1 MEKDILKIEEEN
13 VNMSPKNDDY
23 NPDRKDKNII
33 IRVSENER
41 NELHEMARKSG
52 YKSTS
57 KYLID
62 CAIDPVIFMDNL
74 TPFYE
79 YLSEVSR
86 IGTNVNQVVK
96 HVNYYGQ
103 VQPNDVRELQEDI
116 SEMKSILST
125 IYDQYSS
132 EKKLLKRQ
140 YITRNISEDWAYGND
155 KNSPN

>member
-1 MEKDILKIEEEN
+1 MEKDILEIEEKN

-33 IRVSENER
+33 IRVSEKER

-57 KYLID
+57 KNLID

-103 VQPNDVRELQEDI
+103 VQPNDIRELQDDI
-116 SEMKSILST
+116 AEMKSILST
-125 IYDQYSS
+125 IYDQYST

-140 YITRNISEDWAYGND
+140 YITRNLSED
-155 KNSPN
+155 

>member
-1 MEKDILKIEEEN
+1 MEKDILKTDEKN
-13 VNMSPKNDDY
+13 VDMSPKNDDY
-23 NPDRKDKNII
+23 NPERKDKNII

-41 NELHEMARKSG
+41 NELHELARKSG

-62 CAIDPVIFMDNL
+62 CAKDPVIFMDNL

-86 IGTNVNQVVK
+86 IGTNINQVVK

-103 VQPNDVRELQEDI
+103 VQPNEVRELQAEI
-116 SEMKSILST
+116 AEMKAILSN
-125 IYDQYSS
+125 IYDQYAR

-140 YITRNISEDWAYGND
+140 YNTRNMSEE
-155 KNSPN
+155 

>member
-1 MEKDILKIEEEN
+1 MEKDTLKTEDKN
-13 VNMSPKNDDY
+13 VGLSPRNDDY

-33 IRVSENER
+33 IRVSEKER
-41 NELHEMARKSG
+41 NELHKLARKSG

-62 CAIDPVIFMDNL
+62 CAKNPVIFMDNL
-74 TPFYE
+74 TPFYD

-103 VQPNDVRELQEDI
+103 VQPNDVRELQ
-116 SEMKSILST
+116 SEIAKMKSILNT
-125 IYDQYSS
+125 IYEQYSS

-140 YITRNISEDWAYGND
+140 YNTRNMSED
-155 KNSPN
+155 

>member
-1 MEKDILKIEEEN
+1 MEKDTLKTEEKN
-13 VNMSPKNDDY
+13 VDTSPINDDY

-33 IRVSENER
+33 IRVSEKER
-41 NELHEMARKSG
+41 NELHKLARKSG

-62 CAIDPVIFMDNL
+62 CAKDPVIFMDNL

-103 VQPNDVRELQEDI
+103 VQPNDVRELQ
-116 SEMKSILST
+116 SEIAKMKSILNT
-125 IYDQYSS
+125 IYEQYSS

-140 YITRNISEDWAYGND
+140 YNTRNMSEDWAYGND

>member
-1 MEKDILKIEEEN
+1 MEKDTLKTEDKN
-13 VNMSPKNDDY
+13 VDLSPRNDDY

-33 IRVSENER
+33 IRVSEKER
-41 NELHEMARKSG
+41 NELHELARKSG

-62 CAIDPVIFMDNL
+62 CAKDPVIFMDNL

-103 VQPNDVRELQEDI
+103 VQPNDVRELQAEI
-116 SEMKSILST
+116 AKMKSILAT

-140 YITRNISEDWAYGND
+140 YNTQNMSED
-155 KNSPN
+155 

>member
-1 MEKDILKIEEEN
+1 MEKDTLKTEQKN
-13 VNMSPKNDDY
+13 VDTSPINDDY

-33 IRVSENER
+33 IRVSEKER
-41 NELHEMARKSG
+41 NELHKLARKSG

-62 CAIDPVIFMDNL
+62 CAKDPVIFMDNL

-103 VQPNDVRELQEDI
+103 VQPNDVRELQ
-116 SEMKSILST
+116 SEIAKMKSILNT
-125 IYDQYSS
+125 IYEQYSS

-140 YITRNISEDWAYGND
+140 YNTRNMSED
-155 KNSPN
+155 

>member
-1 MEKDILKIEEEN
+1 MEKDILEIEEKN
-13 VNMSPKNDDY
+13 VNMSPENDDY

-33 IRVSENER
+33 IRVSEKER

-103 VQPNDVRELQEDI
+103 VQPNDIRELQDDI
-116 SEMKSILST
+116 AEMKSILST
-125 IYDQYSS
+125 IYDQYST

-140 YITRNISEDWAYGND
+140 YITRNLSED
-155 KNSPN
+155 

>member
-1 MEKDILKIEEEN
+1 MKKDILEIEEEN

-33 IRVSENER
+33 IRVSEKER

-103 VQPNDVRELQEDI
+103 VQPNDVRELQDDI
-116 SEMKSILST
+116 AEMKSILST
-125 IYDQYSS
+125 IYDQYSTD
-132 EKKLLKRQ
+132 KKLLKRQ
-140 YITRNISEDWAYGND
+140 YITRNLSED
-155 KNSPN
+155 

>member
-140 YITRNISEDWAYGND
+140 YITRNISED
-155 KNSPN
+155 

>member
-1 MEKDILKIEEEN
+1 MEKDTLKTEDKN
-13 VNMSPKNDDY
+13 VDLSPRNDDY

-33 IRVSENER
+33 IRVSEKER
-41 NELHEMARKSG
+41 NELHELARKSG

-62 CAIDPVIFMDNL
+62 CAKDPVIFMDNL

-103 VQPNDVRELQEDI
+103 VQPNDVRELQAEI
-116 SEMKSILST
+116 AKMKSILAT

-140 YITRNISEDWAYGND
+140 YNTRNMSEE
-155 KNSPN
+155 

>member
-1 MEKDILKIEEEN
+1 MEKDTLKTEDKN
-13 VNMSPKNDDY
+13 VDLSPRNDDY

-33 IRVSENER
+33 IRVSEKER
-41 NELHEMARKSG
+41 NELHELARKSG

-62 CAIDPVIFMDNL
+62 CAKDPVIFMDNL

-103 VQPNDVRELQEDI
+103 VQPNDVRELQAEI
-116 SEMKSILST
+116 AKMKSILAT

-140 YITRNISEDWAYGND
+140 YNTRNMSED
-155 KNSPN
+155 

>member
-1 MEKDILKIEEEN
+1 MEKDTLKTEEKN
-13 VNMSPKNDDY
+13 VDTSPINDDY

-33 IRVSENER
+33 IRVSEKER
-41 NELHEMARKSG
+41 NELHELARKFG

-62 CAIDPVIFMDNL
+62 CAKAPVIFMDNL

-103 VQPNDVRELQEDI
+103 VQPNDVRELQ
-116 SEMKSILST
+116 SEIAKMKSILNT

-140 YITRNISEDWAYGND
+140 YNTRNMSED
-155 KNSPN
+155 